1 MFTLISR
8 SAASISLSAINMLL
22 NKGKQTI
29 SGVNRTGRL
38 AVLAYMGMLLALY
51 AVALARI
58 LQLSRSV
65 I

>member
-1 MFTLISR
+1 
-8 SAASISLSAINMLL
+8 MLL